1 MSVRKRKDNGA
12 WEVHV
17 VATDPTG
24 EVVPVRKPSNK
35 WRKRDAEAYERKVR
49 AEIAAGTFGATKK
62 RVSFTEFADLWLETH
77 VAVECS
83 PTTYGDREG
92 ILRNHLKPFFREMTL
107 DQIGRLQIAQFKA
120 HQKQKVRGNGE
131 RQLSDR
137 TINNHLG
144 ILSAMLNKAVDWE
157 KLDNAPKVKLIKVK
171 RSDKPKF
178 AYLDFGETDR
188 VIEAA
193 EPEFEPMFLVGFK
206 TGLRPGE
213 LFALRWE
220 DVDLV
225 KKLIRVQR
233 TYTKGR
239 FGPTKGGRGRHV
251 PLTNEALAALRQIE
265 KRSKLRGNLVFS
277 DADGEPFTI
286 SKFRRVL
293 KRACRKAGVK
303 RVTPKAMR
311 HTFASHL
318 VMRGKQ
324 LPKVQKLLGHANLR
338 TTERYAHL
346 APAALRDAVDCLDDE
361 APQWSLERHG

>member
-1 MSVRKRKDNGA
+1 MSVRKRSNGA
-12 WEVHV
+12 WMVHI

-24 EVVPVRKPSNK
+24 KVVEERKSSNK

-92 ILRNHLKPFFREMTL
+92 ILRNHLKPFFGEMTL
-107 DQIGRLQIAQFKA
+107 EQIGRLQIAQFKA
-120 HQKQKVRGNGE
+120 HQKQKVRSNGE

-157 KLDNAPKVKLIKVK
+157 KLDSAPKVKLIKVK

-193 EPEFEPMFLVGFK
+193 EPEFEPMLVVGFK

-225 KKLIRVQR
+225 KRQICVKR

-251 PLTNEALAALRQIE
+251 PLTTEALAALRQIE
-265 KRSKLRGNLVFS
+265 KRSKLRGELVFS
-277 DADGEPFTI
+277 DADGEPITI

-293 KRACRKAGVK
+293 QRACRKAGVK
-303 RVTPKAMR
+303 RVTPKALR

-318 VMRGKQ
+318 AMRGKTQ
-324 LPKVQKLLGHANLR
+324 RQIQKLLGHANLR

-346 APAALRDAVDCLDDE
+346 APASLHDAVSCLDDKPPAWGE
-361 APQWSLERHG
+361 EQQA

>member
-1 MSVRKRKDNGA
+1 MSIRKRKDNGA
-12 WEVHV
+12 WEVHI

-24 EVVPVRKPSNK
+24 NVVKERKSSTK
-35 WRKRDAEAYERKVR
+35 WRKRDAEAFEREVR
-49 AEIAAGTFGATKK
+49 AAIAAGTYGATKQ
-62 RVSFTEFADLWLETH
+62 RDTFSEFAGLWLETH
-77 VAVECS
+77 VAVECA
-83 PTTYGDREG
+83 PTTYNDREG
-92 ILRNHLKPFFREMTL
+92 ILRNHLKPFFGEMKL
-107 DQIGRLQIAQFKA
+107 DQIGTFEIVRFKA
-120 HQKQKVRGNGE
+120 HQQRKTRSNGN

-144 ILSAMLNKAVDWE
+144 ILSAMFNHAVEWE
-157 KLDNAPKVKLIKVK
+157 KLDSAPKVKLIKIK
-171 RSDKPKF
+171 HSDKPKF
-178 AYLDFGETDR
+178 DYLNFGETQR

-193 EPEFEPMFLVGFK
+193 DPELRPMFIVGFK

-213 LFALRWE
+213 LFAVRWE

-225 KKLIRVQR
+225 QKRMCVQR
-233 TYTKGR
+233 TYTKRR

-251 PLTNEALAALRQIE
+251 PLTNEAMAALRQIE

-286 SKFRRVL
+286 STFRRVL

-303 RVTPKAMR
+303 HVTPKALR

-346 APAALRDAVDCLDDE
+346 APAALRDAVDCLDDD
-361 APQWSLERHG
+361 APEWSLQQHG